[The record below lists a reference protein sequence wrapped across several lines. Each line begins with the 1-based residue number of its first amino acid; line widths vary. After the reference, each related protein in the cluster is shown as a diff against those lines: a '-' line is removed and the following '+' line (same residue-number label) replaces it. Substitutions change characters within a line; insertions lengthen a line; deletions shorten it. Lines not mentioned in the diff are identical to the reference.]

1 MEAEIKKFLYGY
13 GDGYGDGYG
22 YGDGNGDGSG
32 YGDGNGDGYG
42 NGSGYGDGYG
52 DGNGTG
58 NGDGNGNGSGNGDG
72 SGYKIKMFKG
82 CKVYYVDNIPCVF
95 KSVHSNFASVEIIDT
110 TTFTTAKAFLGKFE
124 NCIAHGETIREA
136 IEDARNKYYQSLDFE
151 EVKEKLLA
159 EFKSKNKLTVKELYN
174 WHGILTGSCR
184 FGRSQ
189 FQQEHNLKDDDLLS
203 LEEFVKL
210 TGSAF
215 GGDKI
220 KALV

>member
-13 GDGYGDGYG
+13 GNGYGSGNGY
-22 YGDGNGDGSG
+22 GNGDGSG
-32 YGDGNGDGYG
+32 NGYG
-42 NGSGYGDGYG
+42 S
-52 DGNGTG
+52 
-58 NGDGNGNGSGNGDG
+58 GNGSGNGYG
-72 SGYKIKMFKG
+72 SGNGSGNKIKMFKG

-95 KSVHSNFASVEIIDT
+95 KSVHSNFASVEIINKDFST
-110 TTFTTAKAFLGKFE
+110 KKAFLGKFE
-124 NCIAHGETIREA
+124 NCIAHGDTIRKA
-136 IEDARNKYYQSLDFE
+136 IEDARSKYYQSLDFE
-151 EVKEKLLA
+151 ELKEKLLA
-159 EFKSKNKLTVKELYN
+159 EFKNKGKLTVKELYD

-189 FQQEHNLKDDDLLS
+189 FQAEHNLKDDDLLS

-220 KALV
+220 NALI